1 MTTEQLTA
9 LKEVAEKAL
18 NVGAAITSWEV
29 TAAMEN
35 FKSAFRPAT
44 CLELLGEVERLR
56 TDGDELSGTI
66 EACHVMLDKV
76 DPEYEEGMT
85 TLTPLD
91 TRLQEFLW
99 PEGRI
104 TDDMVN
110 GDD

>member
-1 MTTEQLTA
+1 
-9 LKEVAEKAL
+9 
-18 NVGAAITSWEV
+18 
-29 TAAMEN
+29 
-35 FKSAFRPAT
+35 
-44 CLELLGEVERLR
+44 
-56 TDGDELSGTI
+56 
-66 EACHVMLDKV
+66 MLDKV